1 MPSSSQ
7 KQHDFFEKVANN
19 QHYADAVNVPQ
30 DVAKDFLEADAEV
43 GLWQSDNDEESEKDK

>member
-43 GLWQSDNDEESEKDK
+43 GLWQSDNDEESEKD